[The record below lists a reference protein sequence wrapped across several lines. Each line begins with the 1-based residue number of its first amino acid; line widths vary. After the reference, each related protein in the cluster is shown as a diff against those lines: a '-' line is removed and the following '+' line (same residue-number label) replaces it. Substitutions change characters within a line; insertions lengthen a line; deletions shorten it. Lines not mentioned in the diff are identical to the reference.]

1 MRQANFAVVVVTSA
15 LLSIAG
21 LASAEMVNQASM
33 TSTEAAPQM
42 CADQSSFVVAAAEKE
57 QAPVEKEQAPSGDV
71 QERAIPRTGLGSQVP
86 VLPKKNI
93 VSNLTENECK
103 KLGCSV
109 SVDSGCPVSNIGI
122 ERLRCTCST
131 GSACIDKGNY

>member
-1 MRQANFAVVVVTSA
+1 MKRASTAVVVFASA

-21 LASAEMVNQASM
+21 FASAETVNQASM

-57 QAPVEKEQAPSGDV
+57 QAPAEKEQVPSGDV
-71 QERAIPRTGLGSQVP
+71 QERAIPRTGLGQVP
-86 VLPKKNI
+86 VLPKKNT
-93 VSNLTENECK
+93 VSNLTSNECK
-103 KLGCSV
+103 SLGCT
-109 SVDSGCPVSNIGI
+109 VDVDHSCPVSNIGI

-131 GSACIDKGNY
+131 GSACIDKANP